1 MILEFITIVVLVI
14 GLVILFY
21 NKVRINYVVVT
32 KTIRPWKLLL
42 AKTHNLSDIGG
53 VLRFPNWHKGIAKT
67 LGEGGALKGGLVR
80 GVPLRPSNPD
90 PV

>member
-32 KTIRPWKLLL
+32 KTIRPITCQISVGSYVFLIGIKELRKLWG
-42 AKTHNLSDIGG
+42 K
-53 VLRFPNWHKGIAKT
+53 
-67 LGEGGALKGGLVR
+67 GGAQGRFG
-80 GVPLRPSNPD
+80 
-90 PV
+90 